1 VRAIRT
7 MFGAILA
14 STMILASLWF
24 SSGGKSTRG
33 DVYDLFLP
41 EIHRSGVARFLHIRY
56 QS

>member
-1 VRAIRT
+1 

-41 EIHRSGVARFLHIRY
+41 EIHRSGVGRFLHIRY